1 MACTAVLSDHS
12 RTAGYEFAVL
22 GVGYG
27 QDGRR
32 SIRFDGPMRS
42 DDELADETVE
52 LARQL
57 LQTGLAGETRRERR
71 RRTRLGTLLE
81 DPDGRELIL
90 ALTDEVLRIGDRHT
104 AAERFADTVGRHPTG
119 ALGAVDGLMLRV
131 GARLAPRLPR
141 LVMPLVVRRIKS
153 ETRGIVLPADDP
165 ALADHIA
172 RRASDGFGL
181 NINPLGEAILSDAEA
196 DARLDTV
203 VRTIGRTDVDYVSV
217 KISSIVANLDVL
229 AFDTTVERVG
239 ERLRVLYRAGA
250 ASSPTTFV
258 NLDMEEYRDLELTL
272 AAFMEVLSEP
282 EFLSVDAGIVLQAYL
297 PESHD
302 AARRLGVWSGER
314 HAGGG
319 GGIKVRVV
327 KGANLAMELVEAEL
341 HGWRPAPYG
350 SKAEVDASYK
360 ALLESLLRPQWADW
374 VRVGVASHNLFDV
387 AFALLLGRELEAGT
401 RMDIE
406 MLEGMAPAQA
416 RAVRELTGSVRM
428 YSPVVSDADFDA
440 SIAYLGRRLDE
451 NTQPDNFLRAL
462 FTLEP
467 DSPEFHRQA
476 ASCRR
481 AIADRPLLGGDHG
494 RRATRP
500 THAEVAS
507 FENEPDTDF
516 TDPAARRRA
525 VDALADTTPA
535 PPQRVRTVEA
545 IDATVESAARA
556 AARPSLVAERQQ
568 WLRATAEVM
577 RSERFETLAL
587 MAHETGKTIAEGDPE
602 VSEAIDFCSYYALR
616 ADEFESLGQA
626 GFDVSGRGVV
636 AVIAPWNFP
645 YAIPA
650 GGVAAA
656 LAAGNAV
663 VLKPAPEAEA
673 VAAHLARQF
682 WAAGVPRDLLHLV
695 VCDDGPI
702 GQRLVMH
709 PSIDT
714 VVLTGSLA
722 TAEMFLDWR
731 PELRLLAETSGKNS
745 LVITAS
751 ADLDDALRDLVRS
764 AFGHAGQKCS
774 AASLAIVEASVYDS
788 EHFLPRLRD
797 AVRSLRVG
805 PAIDLDTMVGPVI
818 ASPTGPLRR
827 ALTELDDGE
836 DWLVEP
842 RLLSADGQLAGR
854 LWSPGVRTGIRP
866 GSWFHRTECFGPVL
880 GLMRADDLDDAIR
893 LQNGTDYGLTGGLH
907 SLDPGEIAT
916 WTRTVRVGN
925 AYVNRGTTGA
935 IVQRQPFGGW
945 GRSSVG
951 GGAKAGG
958 PGYVTQFARIADRER
973 DDWIERARVSF
984 DEAWQTT
991 FAVDHDPSG
1000 LQAER
1005 NVLRYHPL
1013 DTVAVRHDGE
1023 QPVSLELLRMAATTA
1038 GVTLVESDARA
1049 ETDESFAAGCNGI
1062 DRVRLLVALSSPAR
1076 AVLHEHNVPI
1086 DDSPPVSA
1094 GSVELHRW
1102 VREQAISQTMHRHGR
1117 LVAVDHAPNAA

>member
-1 MACTAVLSDHS
+1 
-12 RTAGYEFAVL
+12 
-22 GVGYG
+22 
-27 QDGRR
+27 
-32 SIRFDGPMRS
+32 MRS
-42 DDELADETVE
+42 DDELADEAVE
-52 LARQL
+52 LARRL
-57 LQTGLAGETRRERR
+57 LETGLARETRRERR
-71 RRTRLGTLLE
+71 RRARLGTLLE

-90 ALTDEVLRIGDRHT
+90 ALTDEVLRIDDRHT
-104 AAERFADTVGRHPTG
+104 ASERFADTVRRHPTD
-119 ALGAVDGLMLRV
+119 ALGALDGLMLRV
-131 GARLAPRLPR
+131 GARLATRLPR
-141 LVMPLVVRRIKS
+141 VVMPLVVRRIKS

-172 RRASDGFGL
+172 RRSRDGFGL

-196 DARLDTV
+196 DARLDAVLHTM
-203 VRTIGRTDVDYVSV
+203 GRSDVDYVSV

-229 AFDTTVERVG
+229 AFDATVDRVS

-272 AAFMEVLSEP
+272 ASFIEVLSEP

-297 PESHD
+297 PDSHD
-302 AARRLGVWSGER
+302 AALRLGTWAGER
-314 HAGGG
+314 HARGGG
-319 GGIKVRVV
+319 RIKVRVV
-327 KGANLAMELVEAEL
+327 KGANLAMERVEAEL

-360 ALLESLLRPQWADW
+360 ALLESLLRPQWADSI
-374 VRVGVASHNLFDV
+374 RVGVASHNLFDV
-387 AFALLLGRELEAGT
+387 AFALLLGRELEADT
-401 RMDIE
+401 RMDLE
-406 MLEGMAPAQA
+406 MLEGMAPAQS
-416 RAVRELTGSVRM
+416 RAVRELAGSVRM
-428 YSPVVSDADFDA
+428 YSPVVSDTDFDA
-440 SIAYLGRRLDE
+440 SIAYLARRLDE

-467 DSPEFHRQA
+467 DSAEFHRQA
-476 ASCRR
+476 ARCRT
-481 AIADRPLLGGDHG
+481 AVADRHLLGGEHG
-494 RRATRP
+494 RRAARP
-500 THAEVAS
+500 APATEVAS
-507 FENEPDTDF
+507 FENEADSDF
-516 TDPAARRRA
+516 TDPATRRQA
-525 VDALADTTPA
+525 TDALAGTTPA
-535 PPQRVRTVEA
+535 PPERVHTVEA
-545 IDATVESAARA
+545 IDATVASAAA
-556 AARPSLVAERQQ
+556 AAGTPTPVAERQQ
-568 WLRATAEVM
+568 WLRAAADVM
-577 RSERFETLAL
+577 RRERFETAAL
-587 MAHETGKTIAEGDPE
+587 MAHETAKTIAEGDPE

-616 ADEFESLGQA
+616 AGDFESLGQA

-709 PSIDT
+709 PSVDT

-722 TAEMFLDWR
+722 TAKMFLDWR

-745 LVITAS
+745 MVITAS
-751 ADLDDALRDLVRS
+751 ADLDEALRDLVRS

-805 PAIDLDTMVGPVI
+805 PANDLDSMVGPVI
-818 ASPTGPLRR
+818 AEPTGPLRR

-842 RLLSADGQLAGR
+842 RLLPADGQLAGR
-854 LWSPGVRTGIRP
+854 LWSPGVRTGVQP

-880 GLMRADDLDDAIR
+880 GLMRADDLDHAIR

-916 WTRTVRVGN
+916 WTRTVQVGN

-945 GRSSVG
+945 RRSSVG

-958 PGYVTQFARIADRER
+958 PGYVTQFARITDRVAG
-973 DDWIERARVSF
+973 DDLIERARVSF
-984 DEAWQTT
+984 DEAWLTT

-1000 LQAER
+1000 LRAER
-1005 NVLRYHPL
+1005 NVLRFRPL
-1013 DTVAVRHDGE
+1013 DMVAVRHDGG
-1023 QPVSLELLRMAATTA
+1023 QPASLELLRVAAATV
-1038 GVTLVESDARA
+1038 GVKLIESDTGD
-1049 ETDESFAAGCNGI
+1049 ETDESFVQRCIGV
-1062 DRVRLLVALSSPAR
+1062 DRVRLLAALSSSAR
-1076 AVLHEHNVPI
+1076 ALLHDHHVPI
-1086 DDSPPVSA
+1086 DDSPPISA

-1102 VREQAISQTMHRHGR
+1102 VREQTISQTMHRHGR
-1117 LVAVDHAPNAA
+1117 LAAGSG

>member
-1 MACTAVLSDHS
+1 M
-12 RTAGYEFAVL
+12 
-22 GVGYG
+22 
-27 QDGRR
+27 
-32 SIRFDGPMRS
+32 RFDGRMRS

-57 LQTGLAGETRRERR
+57 LVAGLAEETRRERR
-71 RRTRLGTLLE
+71 RRVRLGTLLE
-81 DPDGRELIL
+81 DPEGRELIL
-90 ALTDEVLRIGDRHT
+90 ALTDEVMRVDDPHT
-104 AAERFADTVGRHPTG
+104 AAERFAATVRRHPTG
-119 ALGAVDGLMLRV
+119 AMGALDGLMLSV
-131 GARLAPRLPR
+131 GARLARLLPR
-141 LVMPLVVRRIKS
+141 LVMPLVVRRIRS

-165 ALADHIA
+165 ALADHIS

-196 DARLDTV
+196 DARLDTLV
-203 VRTIGRTDVDYVSV
+203 HTIGRSDVDYVSV

-229 AFDTTVERVG
+229 AFDATVERVD

-250 ASSPTTFV
+250 ASSPATFV

-282 EFLSVDAGIVLQAYL
+282 EFLSIDAGIVLQAYL
-297 PESHD
+297 PESHA
-302 AARRLGVWSGER
+302 AARRLGAWAGER
-314 HAGGG
+314 RLAGGG
-319 GGIKVRVV
+319 TIKVRVV

-350 SKAEVDASYK
+350 SKSEVDASYK
-360 ALLESLLRPQWADW
+360 ALLESLLRPQWADS

-387 AFALLLGRELEAGT
+387 AFALLLGRELKASA

-428 YSPVVSDADFDA
+428 YSPVVSDTDFDA
-440 SIAYLGRRLDE
+440 SIAYLARRLDE

-467 DSPEFHRQA
+467 DSAEFDQQA
-476 ASCRR
+476 AGCRR
-481 AIADRPLLGGDHG
+481 AIADRHGIGEEHQRQPSRAPLGAG
-494 RRATRP
+494 AT
-500 THAEVAS
+500 T
-507 FENEPDTDF
+507 FENEADTDF
-516 TDPAARRRA
+516 TDPAARRLA
-525 VDALADTTPA
+525 IDALSATTPM
-535 PPQRVRTVEA
+535 PPERVRTVEA
-545 IDATVESAARA
+545 IDATVASAAGA
-556 AARPSLVAERQQ
+556 AARPSPVTERQR
-568 WLRATAEVM
+568 WLRVAAEVM

-616 ADEFESLGQA
+616 AGEFELLSQA
-626 GFDVSGRGVV
+626 GFDVSGRGVA

-645 YAIPA
+645 YAIPV

-682 WAAGVPRDLLHLV
+682 WAAGVPHDLLHLV

-709 PSIDT
+709 PSVDT

-722 TAEMFLDWR
+722 TAKMFLGWR
-731 PELRLLAETSGKNS
+731 PALRLLAETSGKNS

-774 AASLAIVEASVYDS
+774 AASLAIVEASVYDGD
-788 EHFLPRLRD
+788 HFLPRLRD

-805 PAIDLDTMVGPVI
+805 PATDLDTMVGPVI
-818 ASPTGPLRR
+818 AEPTGPLRR
-827 ALTELDDGE
+827 ALADLDDGE
-836 DWLVEP
+836 AWLVEP
-842 RLLSADGQLAGR
+842 SLLPADGQLAGR
-854 LWSPGVRTGIRP
+854 LWSPGVRTGVRP

-880 GLMRADDLDDAIR
+880 GLMRADDLGHAIR

-907 SLDPGEIAT
+907 SLDPDEIAT
-916 WTRTVRVGN
+916 WTRTVEVGN

-945 GRSSVG
+945 RRSSVG

-958 PGYVTQFARIADRER
+958 PGYVTQFAHIADREGN
-973 DDWIERARVSF
+973 DCIERARVSF
-984 DEAWQTT
+984 DEAWRTT

-1000 LQAER
+1000 LRAER

-1013 DTVAVRHDGE
+1013 DTVAVRHDGG
-1023 QPVSLELLRMAATTA
+1023 QSMSLELLRMAAVTV
-1038 GVTLVESDARA
+1038 GVELVESDNRA
-1049 ETDESFAAGCNGI
+1049 ETDESFAIRCSVV

-1076 AVLHEHNVPI
+1076 AVLHDHNVPI
-1086 DDSPPVSA
+1086 DDSPPVAA

-1117 LVAVDHAPNAA
+1117 LAAVERPPDAA

>member
-1 MACTAVLSDHS
+1 
-12 RTAGYEFAVL
+12 
-22 GVGYG
+22 
-27 QDGRR
+27 
-32 SIRFDGPMRS
+32 MRS

-57 LQTGLAGETRRERR
+57 LRTGLVGETRRERR
-71 RRTRLGTLLE
+71 RRTRLGVLLE
-81 DPDGRELIL
+81 DVDGRELIL
-90 ALTDEVLRIGDRHT
+90 ALTDQVLRIGDRHT
-104 AAERFADTVGRHPTG
+104 AAERFADTVSRYPTG
-119 ALGAVDGLMLRV
+119 ALGTLDGLMLRA
-131 GARLAPRLPR
+131 GARLAPRIPR

-172 RRASDGFGL
+172 RRARDGFGL
-181 NINPLGEAILSDAEA
+181 NINPLGEAILSDTEA

-203 VRTIGRTDVDYVSV
+203 VRTIGRSDVDYVSV

-229 AFDTTVERVG
+229 AFETTVERVS
-239 ERLRVLYRAGA
+239 ERLRVLYRAGS

-272 AAFMEVLSEP
+272 AAFMAVLSEP
-282 EFLSVDAGIVLQAYL
+282 EFLSIDAGIVLQAYL
-297 PESHD
+297 PDSHD
-302 AARRLGVWSGER
+302 AARRLGAWAQQR

-319 GGIKVRVV
+319 GRLKVRVV

-341 HGWRPAPYG
+341 RGWQPAPYG

-360 ALLESLLRPQWADW
+360 ALLESLLRPGWSDS

-387 AFALLLGRELEAGT
+387 AFALLLGRELEAST
-401 RMDIE
+401 RMDVE

-428 YSPVVSDADFDA
+428 YSPVVSDRDFDA

-467 DSPEFHRQA
+467 DSAEFRRQA
-476 ASCRR
+476 DSCRR
-481 AIADRPLLGGDHG
+481 AIAERHGISGDHR

-500 THAEVAS
+500 AHATEFAS

-516 TDPAARRRA
+516 TDPAVRRRA
-525 VDALADTTPA
+525 IDALAQTAPIFPGAVDTI
-535 PPQRVRTVEA
+535 EA
-545 IDATVESAARA
+545 IDAVVTSAAEA
-556 AARPSLVAERQQ
+556 ANATFPVAERRR

-577 RSERFETLAL
+577 RGERFETLAL
-587 MAHETGKTIAEGDPE
+587 MAHETGKTLAEGDPE

-616 ADEFESLGQA
+616 ATELESLGHA
-626 GFDVSGRGVV
+626 GFGVSGRGVV

-663 VLKPAPEAEA
+663 ILKPAPEAVA

-695 VCDDGPI
+695 SCDDGPI
-702 GQRLVMH
+702 GKRLVMH

-714 VVLTGSLA
+714 IVLTGSLA

-774 AASLAIVEASVYDS
+774 AASLAIVESSVYDS

-805 PAIDLDTMVGPVI
+805 PATDLDTMVGPVI
-818 ASPTGPLRR
+818 AEPTGPLRR

-842 RLLSADGQLAGR
+842 RLLSADGELSGR
-854 LWSPGVRTGIRP
+854 IWSPGVRIGVRP

-880 GLMRADDLDDAIR
+880 GVMRAVDLDDAIR
-893 LQNGTDYGLTGGLH
+893 LQNGTDFGLTGGLH
-907 SLDPGEIAT
+907 SLDPDEVTT
-916 WTRTVRVGN
+916 WTRRVQVGN

-951 GGAKAGG
+951 GGVKAGG
-958 PGYVTQFARIADRER
+958 PGYIAQFAHISDRER
-973 DDWIERARVSF
+973 DGCIERARVSF
-984 DEAWQTT
+984 AEAWRTT
-991 FAVDHDPSG
+991 FAVEHDPSG
-1000 LQAER
+1000 LHAER

-1023 QPVSLELLRMAATTA
+1023 QPVSLELLRTAATTS
-1038 GVTLVESDARA
+1038 GVMLVESDGRV
-1049 ETDESFAAGCNGI
+1049 ESDESFAQRCAGV

-1076 AVLHEHNVPI
+1076 TVLHQHNVPI

-1094 GSVELHRW
+1094 GSIELHRW

-1117 LVAVDHAPNAA
+1117 LVAVEHASDGT

>member
-1 MACTAVLSDHS
+1 
-12 RTAGYEFAVL
+12 
-22 GVGYG
+22 
-27 QDGRR
+27 
-32 SIRFDGPMRS
+32 MRS
-42 DDELADETVE
+42 DDELADESVE

-57 LQTGLAGETRRERR
+57 LETALTEETRRERR
-71 RRTRLGTLLE
+71 RRARLGTLLE
-81 DPDGRELIL
+81 DPEGRELIL
-90 ALTDEVLRIGDRHT
+90 ALTDEVLRIGDSHT
-104 AAERFADTVGRHPTG
+104 AADRFADTVHRHPTD
-119 ALGAVDGLMLRV
+119 ALGALDGIMLRV
-131 GARLAPRLPR
+131 GARLAPRLPQ
-141 LVMPLVVRRIKS
+141 LVMPLVVRRVKS

-172 RRASDGFGL
+172 DRSRHGFGL

-203 VRTIGRTDVDYVSV
+203 VRTIRRGDVDYVSV

-229 AFDTTVERVG
+229 AFDATVARVG
-239 ERLRVLYRAGA
+239 ERLRLLYRAGA
-250 ASSPTTFV
+250 ATSPATFV

-282 EFLSVDAGIVLQAYL
+282 EFVSVDAGIVLQAYL
-297 PESHD
+297 PDSHD
-302 AARRLGVWSGER
+302 AGRRLGAWARER
-314 HAGGG
+314 HEAGGG
-319 GGIKVRVV
+319 TIKVRVV

-341 HGWRPAPYG
+341 HGWRPAPYE
-350 SKAEVDASYK
+350 SKAQVDASYK
-360 ALLESLLRPQWADW
+360 ALLESLFRPEWSGS
-374 VRVGVASHNLFDV
+374 VRVGVASHNLFDL
-387 AFALLLGRELEAGT
+387 AFALTLAGEMAAGA
-401 RMDIE
+401 RIDIE
-406 MLEGMAPAQA
+406 MLEGMAPSQA

-428 YSPVVSDADFDA
+428 YSPVVADTDFDA
-440 SIAYLGRRLDE
+440 SIAYLARRLDE

-467 DSPEFHRQA
+467 DSAEFHRQA
-476 ASCRR
+476 ARCRSAVADRHTIDGEQRRR
-481 AIADRPLLGGDHG
+481 AA
-494 RRATRP
+494 RP
-500 THAEVAS
+500 TPATETTS

-516 TDPAARRRA
+516 TDPAARRQA
-525 VDALADTTPA
+525 IDALAQTTPTR
-535 PPQRVRTVEA
+535 PVRVDTMEA
-545 IDATVESAARA
+545 IDAVVASAAA
-556 AARPSLVAERQQ
+556 AAERTSCVADRQH
-568 WLRATAEVM
+568 WLRSTAAVM

-602 VSEAIDFCSYYALR
+602 VSEAIDFCSYYSVCAGELEALSR
-616 ADEFESLGQA
+616 S
-626 GFDVSGRGVV
+626 GFDVSGRGLV

-663 VLKPAPEAEA
+663 ILKPAPEAEA

-682 WAAGVPRDLLHLV
+682 WEAGVPRDLLHLV

-702 GQRLVMH
+702 GQRLVLN
-709 PSIDT
+709 PAVET

-722 TAEMFLDWR
+722 TAKTFLDWR
-731 PELRLLAETSGKNS
+731 PELRLLAETSGKNA

-774 AASLAIVEASVYDS
+774 ATSLAIVEASVYDS
-788 EHFLPRLRD
+788 AHFLSRLRD

-805 PAIDLDTMVGPVI
+805 SSTDLDTMVGPVI
-818 ASPTGPLRR
+818 AEPTGPLRR
-827 ALTELDDGE
+827 ALTELDDDE
-836 DWLVEP
+836 EWLVEP
-842 RLLSADGQLAGR
+842 RLVPAIGDLEGR
-854 LWSPGVRTGIRP
+854 LWTPGVRIGVRP

-880 GLMRADDLDDAIR
+880 GIMRADDLDDAIR
-893 LQNGTDYGLTGGLH
+893 SQNGTDFGLTGGLH
-907 SLDPGEIAT
+907 SLDPDEIAK
-916 WTRTVRVGN
+916 WTSTVQVGN

-945 GRSSVG
+945 HRSSVG

-958 PGYVTQFARIADRER
+958 PGYVIQFAHISDRAH
-973 DDWIERARVSF
+973 DDLLEHARVSF
-984 DEAWQTT
+984 DEAWRTT

-1000 LQAER
+1000 LRAER

-1013 DTVAVRHDGE
+1013 DTVAVRHGGGH
-1023 QPVSLELLRMAATTA
+1023 PGLLELLRLAAATT
-1038 GVTLVESDARA
+1038 GVTLVESDSRA
-1049 ETDESFAAGCNGI
+1049 DTDESFADRCSGV

-1086 DDSPPVSA
+1086 DDAPPVSA
-1094 GSVELHRW
+1094 GSVELRRW
-1102 VREQAISQTMHRHGR
+1102 VREQTISQTMHRHGR
-1117 LVAVDHAPNAA
+1117 LATVDDPSGDA